1 MHRHLAPLQTRVA
14 RQRPATAQHQ
24 VRVVVRVPF
33 ACLAWAHHLDL
44 MAALA
49 QPFTEAAKGVGH
61 AIDLGWEGFADQGN
75 A

>member
-1 MHRHLAPLQTRVA
+1 
-14 RQRPATAQHQ
+14 

-33 ACLAWAHHLDL
+33 ACLAWAYQLNL

-49 QPFTEAAKGVGH
+49 QPFAQAPKGVGH
-61 AIDLGWEGFADQGN
+61 AVDFGWEGFADEGD